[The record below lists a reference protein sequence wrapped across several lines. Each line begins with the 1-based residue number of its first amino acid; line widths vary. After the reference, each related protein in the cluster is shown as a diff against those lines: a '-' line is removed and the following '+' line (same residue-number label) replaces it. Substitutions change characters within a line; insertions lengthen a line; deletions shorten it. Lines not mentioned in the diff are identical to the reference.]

1 MSGPGPGA
9 QPARGGPLAGV
20 RVLELAGIGPG
31 PFCAMMLADQGATV
45 LRIDR
50 PGASSR
56 RTREPEHE
64 LLNRGR
70 QSAVL
75 DLKHPRAIDALL
87 RLVVAAD
94 VLLEGFRP
102 GVTERL
108 GIGPDI
114 CLRRNPRLVYA
125 RMTGWGQDGPMSGA
139 AGHDIGYIARAGAL
153 HGLGRAGGPPQFPA
167 NLLGDFGGGGMLM
180 AYGICAALVERAT
193 SGQGQVVDAAIVD
206 GVASLLAMPL
216 MYMAQGVW
224 RDERGVNLLDGG
236 VPWYDVYETA
246 DGKWV
251 AVGALEPQ
259 FYAALLAGLGLT
271 SAPDRGDPR
280 NWPELRTLLSARFKD
295 RTRDEWTAAFAGT
308 DACVE
313 PVLSVGEA
321 AGDPHLT
328 ARETYVSR
336 DGMVQPSPA
345 PRFSRTP
352 GRLPEPAP
360 VPGQHTTEA
369 LTAWG
374 LADAEDLVACGA
386 ARQAST
392 SG

>member
-1 MSGPGPGA
+1 
-9 QPARGGPLAGV
+9 
-20 RVLELAGIGPG
+20 
-31 PFCAMMLADQGATV
+31 MMLADQGATV

-56 RTREPEHE
+56 QPEHE

-87 RLVVAAD
+87 RLVEAAD

-108 GIGPDI
+108 GVGPDI

-125 RMTGWGQDGPMSGA
+125 RMTGWGQQGPLSGA

-216 MYMAQGVW
+216 MFMAQGIW

-271 SAPDRGDPR
+271 GAPDRGDPR
-280 NWPELRTLLSARFKD
+280 NWPELRGLISARFKD
-295 RTRDEWTAAFAGT
+295 RTRDEWTAAFAGS

-313 PVLSVGEA
+313 PVLSVTEA

-386 ARQAST
+386 ARQA
-392 SG
+392 